1 MNYFLARLARA
12 VGIGH
17 ELASRVDA
25 LEWHWARPW
34 VAWIGFALVVP
45 AAWWICRRHADRL
58 PWLAPRLRRVLD
70 ICRIGVLVI
79 LVFVLAGPFIR
90 LDERVVERP
99 VVAVVV
105 DDSESMDLP
114 VGRLPASSIAAVA
127 TALGREA
134 PNDEAG
140 VEGIVESIGR
150 MTRREFLAG
159 LEGARP
165 GGILGA
171 AAEGFDVRR
180 YSVARRPR
188 RADGEAKSA
197 ATERSD
203 TALGEAIGMALDDAS
218 DRVVGGI
225 VLLTDGRSTTGI
237 DPLEAVRR
245 AAESSGGQPR
255 APVISVPI
263 GAPEPPVD
271 IAVAEVLVAPEVALG
286 DTVSVA
292 ATILSSGLS
301 RREVAVELVAGGAVA
316 ATADLVLRD
325 GRQIVSLPWQAT
337 AAGTTLLTVR
347 VKPEPEEITTVN
359 NALDAPVEVS
369 SRKVKTLVIDTAP
382 RWDLRFLDH
391 ALRRDSGFEPKVV
404 LVGAGARATEG
415 FAGMPQSV
423 EEWAR
428 HDLVVLGDVA
438 AADLPTASQEAL
450 VDAVQDR
457 GVGVV
462 FQPGGEHL
470 PREYRNAPLERLFPV
485 EVDHASGGGEGTVE
499 AADFKPFRMRVTARG
514 AMHPAFAISGDAAG
528 NRAAWSGMP
537 PFFRVAAA
545 RVAAPAA
552 TVLADV
558 DRPAGMPGD
567 GPVPLVVEAPSG
579 RGRVAWIG
587 TEETFRWRRNV
598 GDALFWRFWGQALRS
613 VARRDDRPFDADWL
627 VVTPG
632 RCEPGSSVFVELN
645 VVDDRG
651 RPVEAAIQ
659 TVVLREDAGANVDAA
674 SRIDLRPAG
683 RPGLYQGSF
692 VPPAAGRWRV
702 ALERGGKGALAA
714 DLVVAEPTREGASP
728 AVDRETLRA
737 LADLSGGAVVEAG
750 DLATIPDRLAS
761 RVVETRRRL
770 DDDVWDT
777 WPVLALLVGLY
788 CTDIGI
794 RRLSGLS

>member
-1 MNYFLARLARA
+1 MNDLLARLARA
-12 VGIGH
+12 AGIGH

-25 LEWHWARPW
+25 VEWHWARPW
-34 VAWIGFALVVP
+34 VAWIGFALLLP
-45 AAWWICRRHADRL
+45 AGWWICRRHAERL
-58 PWLAPRLRRVLD
+58 PWLGPRLRRVLD
-70 ICRIGVLVI
+70 VCRLGVLAI

-105 DDSESMDLP
+105 DESASMELP
-114 VGRLPASSIAAVA
+114 VGRLPASSLPAVA
-127 TALGREA
+127 AALGREA
-134 PNDEAG
+134 PQGEAA
-140 VEGIVESIGR
+140 VETLSESIGR
-150 MTRREFLAG
+150 MTREEFLSA
-159 LEGARP
+159 LEAARP
-165 GGILGA
+165 GGILGEA
-171 AAEGFDVRR
+171 ASGFEVRR
-180 YSVARRPR
+180 YAVARRPR
-188 RADGEAKSA
+188 RADSEANA
-197 ATERSD
+197 APADRSD

-245 AAESSGGQPR
+245 AAEASGGQPR

-263 GAPEPPVD
+263 GAADPPVD
-271 IAVAEVLVAPEVALG
+271 IAVAEVLVAPEVAID

-292 ATILSSGLS
+292 ATILSSGLA
-301 RREVAVELVAGGAVA
+301 RREVSVELVAGGAVA
-316 ATADLVLRD
+316 ATADLVLRE
-325 GRQIVSLPWQAT
+325 GRQVVALPWQAS

-347 VKPEPEEITTVN
+347 VKPEPEEITTTN

-369 SRKVKTLVIDTAP
+369 SRKVKTLVVDAAP

-391 ALRRDSGFEPKVV
+391 ALRRDSGFEPTVA
-404 LVGAGARATEG
+404 LVGAGVGSTEG
-415 FAGMPQSV
+415 FAGMPRSA

-428 HDLVVLGDVA
+428 YDLVVLGDVA
-438 AADLPTASQEAL
+438 AADLPITSQEAL

-470 PREYRNAPLERLFPV
+470 PHDYSGAPLERLFPV
-485 EVDHASGGGEGTVE
+485 EIDREAAGGAGTVE
-499 AADFKPFRMRVTARG
+499 SADFKPFRMRVTARG

-552 TVLADV
+552 TVLAEV
-558 DRPAGMPGD
+558 DRPAGMAGD

-627 VVTPG
+627 VVTPA
-632 RCEPGSSVFVELN
+632 RCEPGASVFVELN

-651 RPVEAAIQ
+651 RPVEAASQ
-659 TVVLREDAGANVDAA
+659 TVVLRGEAGGGADAA
-674 SRIDLRPAG
+674 PRIELRPAG

-692 VPPAAGRWRV
+692 VTRSAGRLRV
-702 ALERGGKGALAA
+702 TLERRGKGALAT

-750 DLATIPDRLAS
+750 DLAAIPDRLAS

-777 WPVLALLVGLY
+777 WPVLSLLVGLY
-788 CTDIGI
+788 CLDIGI

>member
-1 MNYFLARLARA
+1 MNDLLARLARA
-12 VGIGH
+12 AGIGH

-25 LEWHWARPW
+25 VEWHWARPW
-34 VAWIGFALVVP
+34 VAWIGFALLVP
-45 AAWWICRRHADRL
+45 VGWWICRRHAERL
-58 PWLAPRLRRVLD
+58 PWLGPRLRRVLD
-70 ICRIGVLVI
+70 VCRIGVLAL

-105 DDSESMDLP
+105 DESESMDLP
-114 VGRLPASSIAAVA
+114 VGDLPGPSIAAVA
-127 TALGREA
+127 AALGRES
-134 PNDEAG
+134 PEGDAG
-140 VEGIVESIGR
+140 VAALAESMGR
-150 MTRREFLAG
+150 MSRREFLAA

-165 GGILGA
+165 GGILGDA
-171 AAEGFDVRR
+171 AAGFDVRR
-180 YSVARRPR
+180 YTVARRPR
-188 RADGEAKSA
+188 RVDGDA
-197 ATERSD
+197 AAVERSD

-245 AAESSGGQPR
+245 AAEASGGQPR

-263 GAPEPPVD
+263 GAAEPPVD
-271 IAVAEVLVAPEVALG
+271 IAVAEVLVAPEVALD

-292 ATILSSGLS
+292 ATIVSSGLA
-301 RREVAVELVAGGAVA
+301 RRAVAVELVAGGGVVA
-316 ATADLVLRD
+316 TVDLVLRD
-325 GRQIVSLPWQAT
+325 GRQVVSLPWQAG

-347 VKPEPEEITTVN
+347 VKPEPEEITAAN
-359 NALDAPVEVS
+359 NALEAPVEVS
-369 SRKVKTLVIDTAP
+369 SRKVKTLVVDAAP

-391 ALRRDSGFEPKVV
+391 ALRRDSGFEPTVA
-404 LVGAGARATEG
+404 LVGAGVRSTEG
-415 FAGMPQSV
+415 FAGIPESA
-423 EEWAR
+423 EAWAR
-428 HDLVVLGDVA
+428 YDLVVLGDVA
-438 AADLPTASQEAL
+438 AADLPKASQEAL

-470 PREYRNAPLERLFPV
+470 PREYAGAPLERLFPV
-485 EVDHASGGGEGTVE
+485 EVDHATGGGAGTVE
-499 AADFKPFRMRVTARG
+499 SADFKPFRMRVTARG
-514 AMHPAFAISGDAAG
+514 AMHPAFAISGDATG

-545 RVAAPAA
+545 RVASPAA

-613 VARRDDRPFDADWL
+613 VARRDDRPPDADWL
-627 VVTPG
+627 VVSPS
-632 RCEPGSSVFVELN
+632 RCEPGSPVFVELN
-645 VVDDRG
+645 VVDDRA
-651 RPVEAAIQ
+651 RPVEAAAQ
-659 TVVLREDAGANVDAA
+659 TLTLAREGGAPSDAA
-674 SRIDLRPAG
+674 RVELRPAG

-692 VPPAAGRWRV
+692 VPADAGRWRV
-702 ALERGGKGALAA
+702 ALERRGRGTLAT

-728 AVDRETLRA
+728 SVDRETLRA

-750 DLATIPDRLAS
+750 DVATIPDRLAS

-788 CTDIGI
+788 CLDIGI